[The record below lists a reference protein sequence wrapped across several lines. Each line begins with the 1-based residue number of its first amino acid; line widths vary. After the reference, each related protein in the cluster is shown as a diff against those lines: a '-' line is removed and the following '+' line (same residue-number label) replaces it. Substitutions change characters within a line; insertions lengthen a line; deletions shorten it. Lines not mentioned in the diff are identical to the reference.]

1 MIKINNN
8 YLNIKDNYLFAKIA
22 EEKRNYIKSHESTS
36 LIDLSIGDVTLP
48 LTPSIC
54 NGTINAIKKLSNKDT
69 FTGYPPSSGHDF
81 LKEQIIQK
89 DYLKKDIQIKKN
101 ELFISD
107 SSKSDISNI
116 LDIFESG
123 ITVALQDPVYP
134 AYVDSNMLR
143 GNNIVYYENILDL
156 IQNIKNQKLSIDI
169 LYICSPNNP
178 TGSVIYKENLETIIN
193 LAKEYN
199 FLIFFDGA
207 YEAFITQ
214 NDTIHSVYEVD
225 GAMDVA
231 IEFRSFSK
239 TAGYTPVRLS
249 YTIIP
254 DKIIV
259 NNTCINALFKRLKDT
274 KYNGPSYISEYGIY
288 NLYKENKFNEINFNI
303 EYYLENTKLLLEFFK
318 SKNLVDTTISKV
330 NSPYVWINTPN
341 NIKSWDF
348 FYELLNNY
356 SIVGTPGVGFGK
368 NGEHH
373 FRFTGF
379 NTKENTLKAIERMK
393 DL

>member
-1 MIKINNN
+1 MITLNRN

-22 EEKRNYIKSHESTS
+22 EEKRKYVKRHSKEE

-48 LTPSIC
+48 LTDSIC
-54 NGTINAIKKLSNKDT
+54 SGVKKAIKNLSSKDT

-81 LKEQIIQK
+81 LKEEIIIK
-89 DYLKKDIQIKKN
+89 DYLDNNINIEKS

-116 LDIFESG
+116 LDIFEPN
-123 ITVALQDPVYP
+123 INVALQDPVYP
-134 AYVDSNMLR
+134 AYVDSNILY
-143 GNNIVYYENILDL
+143 GNNIIYYENIIDL
-156 IQNIKNQKLSIDI
+156 MQNIKNKKVSIDI

-178 TGSVIYKENLETIIN
+178 TGNIISIKDLEEIVN

-214 NDTIHSVYEVD
+214 NNTVHSIYEIN
-225 GAMDVA
+225 GAKDVA

-249 YTIIP
+249 YTVIP
-254 DKIIV
+254 NKIIV
-259 NNTCINALFKRLKDT
+259 NNTSINTLFKRLKDT

-288 NLYKENKFNEINFNI
+288 NLYKENKLNEINGNI
-303 EYYLENTKLLLEFFK
+303 KYYIENTKLLLEFFK
-318 SKNLVDTTISKV
+318 SKNLIEESVLEV
-330 NSPYVWINTPN
+330 NSPYVWIKTPKSK
-341 NIKSWDF
+341 KSWDF

-356 SIVGTPGVGFGK
+356 SIIGTPGIGFGK
-368 NGEHH
+368 NGEYH

-379 NTKENTLKAIERMK
+379 NTKENTLKAIEKMGN
-393 DL
+393 L

>member
-22 EEKRNYIKSHESTS
+22 EEKRNYVKNNKNAD

-54 NGTINAIKKLSNKDT
+54 NGTINAITNLSNKDT

-81 LKEQIIQK
+81 LKEEIILK
-89 DYLKKDIQIKKN
+89 DYEKNNININKN
-101 ELFISD
+101 EIFISD
-107 SSKSDISNI
+107 SSKSDISNV
-116 LDIFESG
+116 LDIFNSG
-123 ITVALQDPVYP
+123 ITVAVQDPVYP
-134 AYVDSNMLR
+134 AYVDSNILR
-143 GNNIVYYENILDL
+143 GNNIVYYEDILNLSHD
-156 IQNIKNQKLSIDI
+156 IENNKLSIDI

-178 TGSVIYKENLETIIN
+178 TGKVVSRENLEIIIK
-193 LAKEYN
+193 LAKQYN

-214 NDTIHSVYEVD
+214 KNTIHSIYEIN
-225 GAMDVA
+225 GAKDVA

-249 YTIIP
+249 YTIVP
-254 DKIIV
+254 DKIII
-259 NNTCINALFKRLKDT
+259 NNTYINALFKRLKDT

-288 NLYKENKFNEINFNI
+288 NLYKENKFDEIYNNI
-303 EYYLENTKLLLEFFK
+303 GYYLENTKLLLDFFK
-318 SKNLVDTTISKV
+318 SKNLIDKTITDV

-356 SIVGTPGVGFGK
+356 SIVGTPGIGFGK
-368 NGEHH
+368 NGEYH

-393 DL
+393 NI

>member
-178 TGSVIYKENLETIIN
+178 TGSVISKENLETIVNI
-193 LAKEYN
+193 AKEYN

-231 IEFRSFSK
+231 IEFKSFSK

-254 DKIIV
+254 DKITV

>member
-1 MIKINNN
+1 MIKLNNN

-22 EEKRNYIKSHESTS
+22 KEKRRYTEEYGKEE

-48 LTPSIC
+48 LTSSIC
-54 NGTINAIKKLSNKDT
+54 TGVTKAIKNLSTKDT

-81 LKEQIIQK
+81 LKEQIILK
-89 DYLKKDIQIKKN
+89 DYSPKNIQISN
-101 ELFISD
+101 DELFISD

-116 LDIFESG
+116 LDIFDSG

-134 AYVDSNMLR
+134 AYVDSNILR
-143 GNNIVYYENILDL
+143 GNNIVYYENITSL
-156 IQNIKNQKLSIDI
+156 IQNIINKTIFIDI

-178 TGSVIYKENLETIIN
+178 TGNIASKEELTSLVV

-214 NDTIHSVYEVD
+214 KDTIHSIYEIEN
-225 GAMDVA
+225 AKDVA

-249 YTIIP
+249 YTIVP
-254 DKIIV
+254 DNIAI
-259 NNTCINALFKRLKDT
+259 NDTQINALFKRLKDT
-274 KYNGPSYISEYGIY
+274 KYNGPSYLSEYGIY
-288 NLYKENKFNEINFNI
+288 NLYKENKFKEINANI
-303 EYYLENTKLLLEFFK
+303 KYYLENTRLLLKFFK
-318 SKNLVDTTISKV
+318 SKNLVEKNISNV
-330 NSPYVWINTPN
+330 NSPYVWIDTPN
-341 NIKSWDF
+341 NTKSWDF

-356 SIVGTPGVGFGK
+356 SIVGTPGIGFGK
-368 NGEHH
+368 NGEYH

-379 NTKENTLKAIERMK
+379 NTKENTLKAIKRMERI
-393 DL
+393 

>member
-134 AYVDSNMLR
+134 AYIDSNMLR